1 MSRREEKD
9 ASEMSELEKIVLAH
23 LQQWEDVKEEIR
35 VKYAN
40 RDASVHALLQAQIE
54 NYETLV
60 TLGGT
65 FWNEAREEE
74 WYVFGPLNEAERI
87 EFVKSKY
94 KSHYAYVQ
102 LNALFEELRKKAA
115 MHFAKQARLQRKL
128 EKEQKG

>member
-1 MSRREEKD
+1 MK
-9 ASEMSELEKIVLAH
+9 ELEATVLKR
-23 LQQWEDVKEEIR
+23 LQQWDDVKEEIKQ
-35 VKYAN
+35 KYAD
-40 RDASVHALLQAQIE
+40 RDASVHALLHEQIE

-87 EFVKSKY
+87 KFVKDKY

-102 LNALFEELRKKAA
+102 LNALFDELRKKAA
-115 MHFAKQARLQRKL
+115 MYFAKQARLQR
-128 EKEQKG
+128 QIHRT